1 MVVVSEIFP
10 FRLRAVAMSL
20 ALFLNRLVSGAVAS
34 SSFLS
39 LLSA

>member
-20 ALFLNRLVSGAVAS
+20 ALFFNRLVSGAVAS
-34 SSFLS
+34 SSSFLS
-39 LLSA
+39 LP

>member
-34 SSFLS
+34 SSSFLS
-39 LLSA
+39 LP